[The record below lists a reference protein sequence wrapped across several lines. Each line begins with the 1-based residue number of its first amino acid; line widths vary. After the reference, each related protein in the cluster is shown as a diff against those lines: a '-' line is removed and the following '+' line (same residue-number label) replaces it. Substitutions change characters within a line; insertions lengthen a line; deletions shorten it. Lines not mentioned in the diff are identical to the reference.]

1 MNYTPIKDDEIL
13 EVTKIM
19 EASLMQGLSHPIAK
33 TQMNIQL
40 NKLSFKKKFLRK
52 HVPFLV

>member
-33 TQMNIQL
+33 IQMNIQL
-40 NKLSFKKKFLRK
+40 NKLSFKKNF
-52 HVPFLV
+52 